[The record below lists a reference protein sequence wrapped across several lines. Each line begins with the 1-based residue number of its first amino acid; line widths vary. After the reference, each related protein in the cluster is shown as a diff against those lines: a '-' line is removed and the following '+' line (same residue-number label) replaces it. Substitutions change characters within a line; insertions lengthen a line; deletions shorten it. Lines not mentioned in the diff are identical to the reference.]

1 MPSIYD
7 RAEIYDLGFDERKW
21 QVVREH
27 WERLLGNAKIDT
39 VLD

>member
-7 RAEIYDLGFDERKW
+7 KAEIYDLGFDERKW

-27 WERLLGNAKIDT
+27 WGASFRAMLR
-39 VLD
+39 